1 MTKETDNR
9 MFMDNEP
16 QRNEQEKDFL
26 KTESDKQLIEDV
38 DISPSFVSED
48 GDGKNLEGMFPET
61 GMKHSA
67 YQDEFS
73 HEPVIKHGRSEEEET
88 HKSNE

>member
-9 MFMDNEP
+9 MFMESER
-16 QRNEQEKDFL
+16 QQKEKDKDSFI
-26 KTESDKQLIEDV
+26 TESDKQLIEDV

-48 GDGKNLEGMFPET
+48 GDGKHLEGMFPET

>member
-9 MFMDNEP
+9 LFME
-16 QRNEQEKDFL
+16 NEQGKDFL
-26 KTESDKQLIEDV
+26 KTESDKQLIKDV
-38 DISPSFVSED
+38 DISPSFVSEE
-48 GDGKNLEGMFPET
+48 GDGKDLEGMFPET

-73 HEPVIKHGRSEEEET
+73 HEPVIKHGRTEEDEILTDNEEQ
-88 HKSNE
+88 

>member
-9 MFMDNEP
+9 LFME
-16 QRNEQEKDFL
+16 NEQGKDFL

-38 DISPSFVSED
+38 DISPSFVSEE
-48 GDGKNLEGMFPET
+48 GDGKDLEGMFPET

-73 HEPVIKHGRSEEEET
+73 HEPVIKHGRTEEDEILTDNEEQ
-88 HKSNE
+88 

>member
-9 MFMDNEP
+9 MFMESERQQN
-16 QRNEQEKDFL
+16 EKDKDSFI
-26 KTESDKQLIEDV
+26 TESDKQLIEDV

-48 GDGKNLEGMFPET
+48 GDGKDFEGMFPET

-73 HEPVIKHGRSEEEET
+73 HEPVIKC
-88 HKSNE
+88 